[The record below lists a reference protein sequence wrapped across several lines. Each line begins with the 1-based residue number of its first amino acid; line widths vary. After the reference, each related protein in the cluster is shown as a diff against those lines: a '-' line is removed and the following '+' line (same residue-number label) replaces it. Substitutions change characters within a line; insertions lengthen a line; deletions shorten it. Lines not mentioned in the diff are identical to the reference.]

1 MAGIPGGPRGPYKR
15 AVVRLQ
21 LGMAAAAFALVGS
34 LNYTDDVAM
43 ASTKGIACASAG
55 PCSLRVPAEGRVLS
69 MASGGPV
76 RGFTVDGGPLHVVC
90 PPGSGPID
98 LDHISG
104 EVSVHGCSVR
114 TCAGLE
120 GHLTVDW
127 DGPVDCTG
135 FVGTVTSIGAS
146 AARIDGTGILNSGG
160 TGITTV
166 TGGEWQIR
174 GSGPVNFTGASEFQ
188 FDSGTAGL
196 EPIDWGW
203 LTRSSVTLS
212 EFAVPVPTTAF
223 EDQTINVI
231 GGWPDG
237 STLRGCVASGSFGY
251 VPLISGS
258 EVDVSDH
265 AFGPVVERIERSI
278 VRGNIRSESSS
289 SLILLNEVEGE
300 ISVATHTTFVNAASV
315 SWSGSG
321 DALTISGPHC
331 VLCPD
336 CGWTEFY
343 DGSAPVAETDLYIAD
358 PTGPISLDLA
368 GHRVI
373 LGGTS
378 DPDLPDSQPDA
389 ASDRARRGLSTT
401 GNVANFDYTGGI
413 VTLVS
418 VHTVGQHQN
427 YTFTDCT
434 FEFGDYQMLL
444 SAGSSVRMTNCDVIG
459 TSSAPDTDSRAY
471 FYQPD
476 FSAQAASVTL
486 DGCKVTGFIAIGAPI
501 TTIRNTVIEFEDSIV
516 NFNPDGVSQWCV
528 CSLGL
533 WAGTTFPYIY
543 NLGFDGTSTTI
554 DNQCDAICVFNE
566 TRSADCS
573 GLGEIS
579 LVAGPTECPTTTTTT
594 SLAPP
599 TVTTTAYVPP
609 AASSDSSSD
618 ETAIVAIA
626 GVAAGSICILAL
638 TVMGRSF
645 CGKSP
650 VGTPIE

>member
-1 MAGIPGGPRGPYKR
+1 MAT
-15 AVVRLQ
+15 
-21 LGMAAAAFALVGS
+21 AAFALVGS

-43 ASTKGIACASAG
+43 ASTGGIVCSSTG
-55 PCSLRVPAEGRVLS
+55 SCSLRVPAEGRVLS

-76 RGFTVDGGPLHVVC
+76 RGFAVEGGPLHVVC
-90 PPGSGPID
+90 PPGSSPID

-104 EVSVHGCSVR
+104 DVSVHGCSVR
-114 TCAGLE
+114 TCSGVE

-127 DGPVDCTG
+127 DGSVDCTD
-135 FVGTVTSIGAS
+135 FIGTVTSIGAS
-146 AARIDGTGILNSGG
+146 MARIEGTGILNSGG

-166 TGGEWQIR
+166 TGGNWRIR
-174 GSGPVNFTGASEFQ
+174 GSGPVNFTGASDFQ

-196 EPIDWGW
+196 EPTDWGW
-203 LTRSSVTLS
+203 LTRPSVTLS

-278 VRGNIRSESSS
+278 VRGNIRSEGPS

-300 ISVATHTTFVNAASV
+300 ISVATQTTFVNAM
-315 SWSGSG
+315 SGSSSG
-321 DALTISGPHC
+321 TKDGLTISGPHC

-343 DGSAPVAETDLYIAD
+343 DGSSPVAETDLYIAD

-368 GHRVI
+368 GHHAI
-373 LGGTS
+373 LGTS
-378 DPDLPDSQPDA
+378 DPDRSHPKKGTASDLPESHEGV

-401 GNVANFDYTGGI
+401 GNVTNFDYTGGI
-413 VTLVS
+413 VTLTNI
-418 VHTVGQHQN
+418 HTVLQQQH

-434 FEFGDYQMLL
+434 FEFGTHYMIISPD
-444 SAGSSVRMTNCDVIG
+444 SSVHLTDSNVIG
-459 TSSAPDTDSRAY
+459 TSSAAETDYYAF
-471 FYQPD
+471 FYRSGTGAQP
-476 FSAQAASVTL
+476 ANVTL
-486 DGCKVTGFIAIGAPI
+486 DGCNVTGFIGIGASF
-501 TTIRNTVIEFEDSIV
+501 TTIRNTFTEFEDSIV
-516 NFNPDGVSQWCV
+516 NFNINGESQWCV
-528 CSLGL
+528 CSLSL
-533 WAGTTFPYIY
+533 WTGPTFPYIF
-543 NLGFDGTSTTI
+543 NRGSNHDETTI
-554 DNQCDAICVFNE
+554 VNQCGAICVFNE
-566 TRSADCS
+566 TKSVDCS
-573 GLGEIS
+573 GPGEIS
-579 LVAGPTECPTTTTTT
+579 LDAGSTECPTTTTELTT
-594 SLAPP
+594 STTLTPL

-618 ETAIVAIA
+618 ETAIIAIA

-638 TVMGRSF
+638 TVMGRE
-645 CGKSP
+645 CMGKRKNLS
-650 VGTPIE
+650 GAGEYD